1 MDLPRSVP
9 CVVIG
14 GGIAGTALAAG
25 LADLGLRG
33 VAVIEREPRL
43 GEGATARSAG
53 GIRQQFS
60 DPELVRAAQATARIL
75 ETFAADTGVDP
86 EFRRHGYLLLAT
98 ERSTAARLAAEAAAQ
113 RALGLAVES
122 LDAAAIA
129 RRFPCLSV
137 DDVAGANFC
146 GTDGYL
152 APHALVEGWRAR
164 ARAGGVEFHLSR
176 EAVAIEVAGGRVAAV
191 RVGSERIACDA
202 AVVAAGAD
210 AGPLL
215 ATAGVSLPLRPTLR
229 RIHST
234 RPIPELPR
242 DLPLVLDLDR
252 PFYFRPE
259 SGGAILS
266 LAEVEEGGRAE
277 APADE
282 SGGLPER
289 LVERAVARCPI
300 LASAR
305 PLRSWS
311 GHRTLTPDD
320 RPVVGEA
327 PGVRGLWLSVGYG
340 GHGITHAPSLGRAL
354 AETMVRGRSTL
365 LPMEPW
371 RPDRPALAATP
382 RTPGVI

>member
-1 MDLPRSVP
+1 VDLPRSAP
-9 CVVIG
+9 CVVVG
-14 GGIAGTALAAG
+14 GGIAGAALVAG
-25 LADLGLRG
+25 LTDLGLRG
-33 VAVIEREPRL
+33 VVVVEREPRL

-60 DPELVRAAQATARIL
+60 DPELVRAAQATVRIL
-75 ETFAADTGVDP
+75 GTFERDTGVDP

-98 ERSTAARLAAEAAAQ
+98 EPATASRLRAEADAQ
-113 RALGLAVES
+113 RGLGLPVES
-122 LDAAAIA
+122 LGAAEVA
-129 RRFPCLSV
+129 RRFPCLAV

-152 APHALVEGWRAR
+152 APHALVEGWRAL
-164 ARAGGVEFHLSR
+164 ARAGGAAFHLSR
-176 EAVAIEVAGGRVAAV
+176 EALAVETSGGRVAAV
-191 RVGSERIACDA
+191 RVGGDRVECGMA
-202 AVVAAGAD
+202 AVAAGAD

-229 RIHST
+229 RIHAT
-234 RPIPELPR
+234 RPIPELPP

-259 SGGAILS
+259 SGGALLS
-266 LAEVEEGGRAE
+266 LAEVEEGGRPEPPAE
-277 APADE
+277 DGA
-282 SGGLPER
+282 GLPER
-289 LVERAVARCPI
+289 LVERAVRRCP
-300 LASAR
+300 LLGSAR

-354 AETMVRGRSTL
+354 AEAMVLGRPSL
-365 LPMEPW
+365 LPLEPW
-371 RPDRPALAATP
+371 RPDRPALAGPARP
-382 RTPGVI
+382 AGVI